1 MSSRIFTEWA
11 GLLREMGCLG
21 PPPIIIKLCS
31 KQLRLAILKNKKTSI
46 PAPTTLERNAGIKR
60 FVLVEDLTPP
70 TYKKLT
76 ELLGDDRVEKAWSV
90 EGRLRFVLMGNDK
103 GVKKVK
109 SVFDSVDQIVT
120 SA

>member
-1 MSSRIFTEWA
+1 
-11 GLLREMGCLG
+11 
-21 PPPIIIKLCS
+21 
-31 KQLRLAILKNKKTSI
+31 
-46 PAPTTLERNAGIKR
+46 
-60 FVLVEDLTPP
+60 
-70 TYKKLT
+70 
-76 ELLGDDRVEKAWSV
+76 V

>member
-1 MSSRIFTEWA
+1 LLQAASSGHPEEQEGFHPVPDYPGDGGRHQEVRA
-11 GLLREMGCLG
+11 GGG
-21 PPPIIIKLCS
+21 PDPS
-31 KQLRLAILKNKKTSI
+31 
-46 PAPTTLERNAGIKR
+46 
-60 FVLVEDLTPP
+60 

-120 SA
+120 SALS